1 MGEAADRKV
10 IEIDEARTQL
20 ELDLREL
27 EERLPVPLRWMK
39 SVVGMFIGSAVLMF
53 LVLRRFRSKKSPA
66 PAAEVVVRYVREDS
80 LTRRV
85 EEDSQRADSLLALG
99 PLSVQP

>member
-1 MGEAADRKV
+1 MGEAAARKV

-27 EERLPVPLRWMK
+27 EERLPAPLRSMK

-53 LVLRRFRSKKSPA
+53 LVLRRFRSKKKTSA
-66 PAAEVVVRYVREDS
+66 PEVVIRVVRED
-80 LTRRV
+80 R
-85 EEDSQRADSLLALG
+85 
-99 PLSVQP
+99 

>member
-20 ELDLREL
+20 ELDLQEL
-27 EERLPVPLRWMK
+27 EDRLPAPLRSMK

-53 LVLRRFRSKKSPA
+53 LVLRRFRSKKSAGA
-66 PAAEVVVRYVREDS
+66 PAAEVVVRIVRED
-80 LTRRV
+80 R
-85 EEDSQRADSLLALG
+85 
-99 PLSVQP
+99 

>member
-10 IEIDEARTQL
+10 IEIDDARTQL

-27 EERLPVPLRWMK
+27 EERLPVPLRSMK

-53 LVLRRFRSKKSPA
+53 LVLRRFRSKKSA
-66 PAAEVVVRYVREDS
+66 GGPAAEVVVRIVRED
-80 LTRRV
+80 L
-85 EEDSQRADSLLALG
+85 
-99 PLSVQP
+99 

>member
-27 EERLPVPLRWMK
+27 EERLPPRC
-39 SVVGMFIGSAVLMF
+39 G
-53 LVLRRFRSKKSPA
+53 R
-66 PAAEVVVRYVREDS
+66 
-80 LTRRV
+80 
-85 EEDSQRADSLLALG
+85 
-99 PLSVQP
+99 